1 MRKFYVNGSIS
12 PLTASSSSR
21 TPSPALQILPP
32 LHRFQPRQSSRRPI
46 LRYALT
52 LISLVVLFSL
62 IRYIPSPGTSKPDI
76 KDDSFLLGED
86 IPSVRYYDLSH
97 ATGSSRGWERNERV
111 LICVPLRDAA
121 SILPLFFSHMR
132 NLTYPHYL
140 LDLAFLVSDS
150 KDDTLQVLLQHLTVL
165 QQSNLKFNQ
174 ALVFEK
180 DFGQGVG
187 QGFSDRHS
195 FEAQGPRRKVMARAR
210 NWLLTNGL
218 TAGYSWVY
226 WRDADVETAPATII
240 EARLFFIR
248 FLISGF
254 DEA

>member
-1 MRKFYVNGSIS
+1 MRKYYVNGSGS
-12 PLTASSSSR
+12 PLSVVNHSR
-21 TPSPALQILPP
+21 TPSPVIQILPS
-32 LHRFQPRQSSRRPI
+32 LHRFQPRQSSKRPI
-46 LRYALT
+46 LRYALA
-52 LISLVVLFSL
+52 LIAFLAFFTL
-62 IRYIPSPGTSKPDI
+62 IRYIPSSIHSNLDI

-86 IPSVRYYDLSH
+86 IPSVRYYDLSQ
-97 ATGSSRGWERNERV
+97 AIGSSRGWERNERI

-132 NLTYPHYL
+132 NLTYPHHL
-140 LDLAFLVSDS
+140 MDLAFLVSDS
-150 KDDTLQVLLQHLTVL
+150 KDDTLPNLLKHLTAL
-165 QQSNLKFNQ
+165 QQSNYRFNQ
-174 ALVFEK
+174 VLIFEK

-240 EARLFFIR
+240 EVERP
-248 FLISGF
+248 SMCH
-254 DEA
+254 